1 MFRNLSFREKAILKC
16 VTLSD
21 DSMDEFSL
29 NHVESVTLLTSFII
43 TSTLW
48 YFVIHTSAKQLLL
61 FGFFFFIIISVKL
74 EFPFKYNRNVGDT
87 KTNENDTARVR

>member
-21 DSMDEFSL
+21 DSMDKFSL
-29 NHVESVTLLTSFII
+29 NHVESVTLLTLFII

-48 YFVIHTSAKQLLL
+48 YFVIHTSAKQVLK
-61 FGFFFFIIISVKL
+61 FRFFFISVKL
-74 EFPFKYNRNVGDT
+74 EFPFKYNRNLGDT
-87 KTNENDTARVR
+87 KDE